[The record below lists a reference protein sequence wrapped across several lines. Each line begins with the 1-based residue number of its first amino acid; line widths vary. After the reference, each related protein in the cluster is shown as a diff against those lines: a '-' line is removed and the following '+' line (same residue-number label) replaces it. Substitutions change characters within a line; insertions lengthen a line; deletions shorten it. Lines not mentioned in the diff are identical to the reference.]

1 LGAVGSIGPEEI
13 DVTWRVWIIP
23 VVIVALSFAGLVG
36 AKQISL
42 PTLTY
47 MFDKEFGGKTA
58 TAKLT
63 VDGVRCYGTANAL
76 REHIAGLPGLVS
88 MVAYGGRHR
97 VDLQYDP
104 QRLAPGQITDA
115 IERPVSTRQGPMAF
129 FKVVSAEV
137 K

>member
-1 LGAVGSIGPEEI
+1 
-13 DVTWRVWIIP
+13 VTWKVWIIP
-23 VVIVALSFAGLVG
+23 IVIVALSFAGLMG

-47 MFDKEFGGKTA
+47 MFDKDFGGRAA

-104 QRLAPGQITDA
+104 ERLGLDQITEA
-115 IERPVSTRQGPMAF
+115 IARPISTRQGPMAF